1 MDKASVFIAR
11 VKFARDPNSRAK
23 ARQFIVILKDVNNV
37 FFLETESTLN
47 KRKFNVNNRA
57 KTKQYY
63 HILSQTENTQNG
75 FNKPTA
81 INCKEVFKCDYFP
94 ELMNLKHRDVTSELI
109 EKVIE
114 KVNCIRSNGLHEP
127 DVYITYQEL
136 LSHNSKLAIAHGQV
150 K

>member
-47 KRKFNVNNRA
+47 KRKFNVNNRSTA
-57 KTKQYY
+57 KQYY
-63 HILSQTENTQNG
+63 HILSQTEIAENG
-75 FNKPTA
+75 FNIATA

-94 ELMNLKHRDVTSELI
+94 ELLNLKNREVSPGLI
-109 EKVIE
+109 QKVIT
-114 KVNCIRSNGLHEP
+114 KVNVIRSKGLNEP

-136 LSHNSKLAIAHGQV
+136 LSHNPKLANSTRTS
-150 K
+150 